1 MDATRLVMT
10 ICKRKIH
17 DQLVWRQ
24 QISDFTRT
32 SHLVEI
38 KNLVLRLLHEV
49 YSTFEHTS
57 RVSVVVRYRLYGNGD
72 VANTMMLS

>member
-1 MDATRLVMT
+1 MIT
-10 ICKRKIH
+10 ICKRKNH
-17 DQLVWRQ
+17 DQLVWRK

-32 SHLVEI
+32 SDLVEI

-57 RVSVVVRYRLYGNGD
+57 RVSVAVRYRLYGNGD
-72 VANTMMLS
+72 VEDTMMLS